1 MKKLMILCFVIFL
14 FILSMLSFLNYSLGT
29 SEKIE
34 MDKKRITIDK
44 PENVTNEVFLSEV
57 DKALESINADIMY
70 RYTDM
75 SGKKPSY
82 NYYKTNHTTDF
93 VSISSPHKSIILD
106 RFECISTTTN
116 DGYTSYRLD
125 FPSIYQDITFYSWY
139 QAGIYDLSSCEYF
152 VSIDNYEKV
161 AAAITGL
168 GYPVTIN
175 QVVVIFSQLSIL
187 TFAFIPAFMLVASM
201 CFYALSGG
209 KKNVLKKMEGY
220 TTRNIIIDELKYNAP
235 SFLVSFLIIETI
247 TLAAAAFFFKWA
259 VFQYIIFS
267 LKYILI
273 CLLVLFAGFIVAS
286 LLIYTQNSAE
296 HIKGKVPKKGIY
308 LISII
313 SKCIFLVVIMF
324 FMTIALRNVLI
335 GYNTYRT
342 ANFLK
347 EKVSSYVTIPL
358 SESNAS
364 LNNLDDNYLSFYNE
378 TVDNYNGILIDAS
391 NYRYSLITGSTLCE
405 RYGQDSITV
414 NDNYLSFNP
423 IYDTNGKIITPA
435 SFSDD
440 KFNILIP
447 ETKIGEM
454 DKYRKQIL
462 TSDPLDINFI
472 TYDADKTDIY
482 SYNAQTG
489 TGEYG
494 RIDEPVIL
502 IADSNRLGDY
512 YDSFVMSWCSTGS
525 YFIKTYTDDPYSELL
540 PLLKETGIAS
550 VTLWTP
556 YVSSEFDE
564 TLNNLLQML
573 RIYGTQSIVL
583 LIGLVALVLFSAKL
597 YCENYRD
604 RITYCLI
611 EGYSLTGCIKSHLAL
626 TIISYI
632 LVLIIAL
639 FIMKNFTGVSMNFY
653 ILAGAF
659 IGEIIITFMVF
670 RKYTRINLYEIV
682 KGAE

>member
-1 MKKLMILCFVIFL
+1 
-14 FILSMLSFLNYSLGT
+14 
-29 SEKIE
+29 
-34 MDKKRITIDK
+34 
-44 PENVTNEVFLSEV
+44 
-57 DKALESINADIMY
+57 
-70 RYTDM
+70 
-75 SGKKPSY
+75 
-82 NYYKTNHTTDF
+82 
-93 VSISSPHKSIILD
+93 PHKSIILD

-116 DGYTSYRLD
+116 EGYTSYRLN
-125 FPSIYQDITFYSWY
+125 FPSIYQDITFYNWY
-139 QAGIYDLSSCEYF
+139 QAGIYDLSSCVYF
-152 VSIDNYEKV
+152 VSNDNYDEV
-161 AAAITGL
+161 AAAITNL
-168 GYPVTIN
+168 GYPVNTS
-175 QVVVIFSQLSIL
+175 QGVLIFSQLPISI
-187 TFAFIPAFMLVASM
+187 FAFIPAFMLVASI

-235 SFLVSFLIIETI
+235 AFLISFLIIETI

-259 VFQYIIFS
+259 VFQYSIFS

-273 CLLVLFAGFIVAS
+273 CLLVLFAGFIVAA
-286 LLIYTQNSAE
+286 LLIYIQNSAE

-308 LISII
+308 LISIL
-313 SKCIFLVVIMF
+313 SKCIFLVFIMYL
-324 FMTIALRNVLI
+324 MTISLNVVLI
-335 GYNTYRT
+335 CYNTYRT

-347 EKVSSYVTIPL
+347 EKVSGYVTIPL
-358 SESNAS
+358 YESNAS
-364 LNNLDDNYLSFYNE
+364 SSNLFDNYLSFYNE

-391 NYRYSLITGSTLCE
+391 NYRYSLMTGSTSCE
-405 RYGQDSITV
+405 KYGEDSITV

-423 IYDTNGKIITPA
+423 IYDTNGKIITPD
-435 SFSDD
+435 SFSDG

-447 ETKIGEM
+447 ETKIDEM
-454 DKYRKQIL
+454 DKYRKQIQKWCSL
-462 TSDPLDINFI
+462 NINFI

-482 SYNAQTG
+482 SYNARTG
-489 TGEYG
+489 TGECG

-502 IADSNRLGDY
+502 IADSNWLSDHAFY
-512 YDSFVMSWCSTGS
+512 VVNWCSSGS

-550 VTLWTP
+550 VTPRTP

-564 TLNNLLQML
+564 TINNLLPGL
-573 RIYGTQSIVL
+573 RLYGTQSIAL
-583 LIGLVALVLFSAKL
+583 LIGLVAIVLFSAKL

-611 EGYSLTGCIKSHLAL
+611 EGYSLPGCIKSHLIL

-639 FIMKNFTGVSMNFY
+639 FIMKNFTGISTNFY

-659 IGEIIITFMVF
+659 IGEIIITFIVC

>member
-1 MKKLMILCFVIFL
+1 MRKLMILCFVIFL
-14 FILSMLSFLNYSLGT
+14 SVLSMLSFFNYSLGT
-29 SEKIE
+29 VEKIE

-44 PENVTNEVFLSEV
+44 PENITNEVFLSEV

-70 RYTDM
+70 CYTDM
-75 SGKKPSY
+75 SGKKPSH

-116 DGYTSYRLD
+116 EGYTSYRLN
-125 FPSIYQDITFYSWY
+125 FPSIYQDITFYNWY
-139 QAGIYDLSSCEYF
+139 QGGIYDLSSCKYF
-152 VSIDNYEKV
+152 VSNDNYEEV

-168 GYPVTIN
+168 GYPVNTS
-175 QVVVIFSQLSIL
+175 QGGLIFSQLPISI
-187 TFAFIPAFMLVASM
+187 FAFIPAFMLVASI

-220 TTRNIIIDELKYNAP
+220 TTLNIIIDELKYNAP
-235 SFLVSFLIIETI
+235 SLLISFLVIEAI

-259 VFQYIIFS
+259 VFQYSIFS

-273 CLLVLFAGFIVAS
+273 CLLVLFAGFIVAA
-286 LLIYTQNSAE
+286 LLIYIQNSAE

-308 LISII
+308 LISIL
-313 SKCIFLVVIMF
+313 SKCIFLVFIMYL
-324 FMTIALRNVLI
+324 MTISLNVVLI
-335 GYNTYRT
+335 CYNTYRT

-347 EKVSSYVTIPL
+347 EKVSGYVTIPL
-358 SESNAS
+358 YESNAS
-364 LNNLDDNYLSFYNE
+364 SSNLFDNYLSFYNE

-391 NYRYSLITGSTLCE
+391 NYRYSLMTGSTSCE
-405 RYGQDSITV
+405 KYGEDSITV

-423 IYDTNGKIITPA
+423 IYDTNGKIITPD
-435 SFSDD
+435 SFSDG

-447 ETKIGEM
+447 ETKIDEM
-454 DKYRKQIL
+454 DKYRKQIQKWCSL
-462 TSDPLDINFI
+462 NINFI

-482 SYNAQTG
+482 SYNARTG
-489 TGEYG
+489 TGECG

-502 IADSNRLGDY
+502 IADSNWLSDHAFY
-512 YDSFVMSWCSTGS
+512 VVNWCSSGS

-550 VTLWTP
+550 VTPRTP

-564 TLNNLLQML
+564 TINNLLPGL
-573 RIYGTQSIVL
+573 RLYGTQSIAL
-583 LIGLVALVLFSAKL
+583 LIGLVAIVLFSAKL

-611 EGYSLTGCIKSHLAL
+611 EGYSLPGCIKSHLIL

-639 FIMKNFTGVSMNFY
+639 FIMKNFTGISTNFY

-659 IGEIIITFMVF
+659 IGEIIITFIVC

>member
-1 MKKLMILCFVIFL
+1 MRKLMILCFVIL
-14 FILSMLSFLNYSLGT
+14 FSVLSILSLMNYSSGVF
-29 SEKIE
+29 EKIE

-57 DKALESINADIMY
+57 YKALESINADIMY
-70 RYTDM
+70 RYVDM

-93 VSISSPHKSIILD
+93 VSISSPHKSIIID
-106 RFECISTTTN
+106 RSECISTTTN
-116 DGYTSYRLD
+116 EGYTSYRLD
-125 FPSIYQDITFYSWY
+125 FPSIYQDITFYNWY
-139 QAGIYDLSSCEYF
+139 EADVYDLSSCEYF
-152 VSIDNYEKV
+152 VSINNYEEV
-161 AAAITGL
+161 AAAITKL

-187 TFAFIPAFMLVASM
+187 TFALIPAFMLVASM
-201 CFYALSGG
+201 CFYVLSGG

-220 TTRNIIIDELKYNAP
+220 TTHNIIIDEFKYNAP
-235 SFLVSFLIIETI
+235 SFLISFLIIETI
-247 TLAAAAFFFKWA
+247 TLAVAAFFFKWA

-267 LKYILI
+267 LNYILI
-273 CLLVLFAGFIVAS
+273 CFLVLFAGFIVSS

-308 LISII
+308 LITII
-313 SKCIFLVVIMF
+313 SKCIFLVFIIF

-347 EKVSSYVTIPL
+347 EKVSGYVTIPL

-364 LNNLDDNYLSFYNE
+364 SSNLSDNYLSFYNE
-378 TVDNYNGILIDAS
+378 TVDNYNGVLIDAN
-391 NYRYSLITGSTLCE
+391 NYKYSLITGSTPYE

-423 IYDTNGKIITPA
+423 IYDTNGEMITPD
-435 SFSDD
+435 SFSED

-447 ETKIGEM
+447 GTKIGEM
-454 DKYRKQIL
+454 DKYRKDAQ
-462 TSDPLDINFI
+462 TSYSLDANFI
-472 TYDADKTDIY
+472 IYDADKTDIY
-482 SYNAQTG
+482 SYNAKTG
-489 TGEYG
+489 KGEYG
-494 RIDEPVIL
+494 RIDEPVIW
-502 IADSNRLGDY
+502 IADSNWLDGDY
-512 YDSFVMSWCSTGS
+512 VMSWCSTGS

-573 RIYGTQSIVL
+573 RIYGTQSIIL
-583 LIGLVALVLFSAKL
+583 LIGLVAIVLFSAKL

-604 RITYCLI
+604 RITYSLI
-611 EGYSLTGCIKSHLAL
+611 EGYSLPSCIKSHLIL

-632 LVLIIAL
+632 LVLIIIL
-639 FIMKNFTGVSMNFY
+639 FFIKKFTGVSMNYY
-653 ILAGAF
+653 ILAGTF
-659 IGEIIITFMVF
+659 IGEIIITFILSK
-670 RKYTRINLYEIV
+670 KYTRINLYEIV

>member
-1 MKKLMILCFVIFL
+1 
-14 FILSMLSFLNYSLGT
+14 
-29 SEKIE
+29 

-57 DKALESINADIMY
+57 DKALETINADIMY
-70 RYTDM
+70 CYVDI
-75 SGKKPSY
+75 SGEKPSY
-82 NYYKTNHTTDF
+82 NYYKTNHSTDF
-93 VSISSPHKSIILD
+93 ISISSPHKSIILD
-106 RFECISTTTN
+106 RSECISTTTN
-116 DGYTSYRLD
+116 YGYTSYRLN
-125 FPSIYQDITFYSWY
+125 FPSIDEDITFYNWY
-139 QAGIYDLSSCEYF
+139 QAGIYDLSSCKYF
-152 VSIDNYEKV
+152 VSNDNYEEV

-175 QVVVIFSQLSIL
+175 QELVIFAQLPIS
-187 TFAFIPAFMLVASM
+187 TFALIPAFMLVASM

-220 TTRNIIIDELKYNAP
+220 TTLNIIIDESKYNAP
-235 SFLVSFLIIETI
+235 AFLISFLIIETV

-259 VFQYIIFS
+259 VFQYIVFS
-267 LKYILI
+267 LNYILI
-273 CLLVLFAGFIVAS
+273 CLLVLFTGFIIVL
-286 LLIYTQNSAE
+286 LLIYKQNSAE

-308 LISII
+308 LISIL
-313 SKCIFLVVIMF
+313 SKCIFLVFIMY
-324 FMTIALRNVLI
+324 FMTISLNGVLI
-335 GYNTYRT
+335 GYNTYRK
-342 ANFLK
+342 ANFFK
-347 EKVSSYVTIPL
+347 EKVSGYVTIPIDV
-358 SESNAS
+358 SNAS
-364 LNNLDDNYLSFYNE
+364 PDNLGDNYLSFYNE
-378 TVDNYNGILIDAS
+378 TVDNYNGILIDAG
-391 NYRYSLITGSTLCE
+391 NYRYSLMTGSTLSE

-423 IYDTNGKIITPA
+423 IYDTNGKIITPD
-435 SFSDD
+435 SFSDGE
-440 KFNILIP
+440 FNILIP

-454 DKYRKQIL
+454 DKYRKLIQK
-462 TSDPLDINFI
+462 SFSLDINFI

-482 SYNAQTG
+482 SYNAKTG

-494 RIDEPVIL
+494 RIDEPVIK
-502 IADSNRLGDY
+502 IADSNWHHFG
-512 YDSFVMSWCSTGS
+512 MSVEGWCSSGK

-540 PLLKETGIAS
+540 PLLKETGIVS
-550 VTLWTP
+550 VTPRTP
-556 YVSSEFDE
+556 YVSASFDE
-564 TLNNLLQML
+564 AINNLLPLL
-573 RIYGTQSIVL
+573 RLYGTQSIVL

-597 YCENYRD
+597 YCKNYRD

-611 EGYSLTGCIKSHLAL
+611 EGYSLPSSIKSHLTL

-639 FIMKNFTGVSMNFY
+639 FIMKKFTGISTNFY

-659 IGEIIITFMVF
+659 IGEIIITFIVS

>member
-1 MKKLMILCFVIFL
+1 MRKLMILCFVIF
-14 FILSMLSFLNYSLGT
+14 FSILSILSFINYSLGT
-29 SEKIE
+29 FEKIE

-70 RYTDM
+70 CYVDM

-116 DGYTSYRLD
+116 EGYTSYRLN
-125 FPSIYQDITFYSWY
+125 FPSVYQDITFYNWY
-139 QAGIYDLSSCEYF
+139 QAGIYDLSSCKYF
-152 VSIDNYEKV
+152 VSNDNYEEV

-175 QVVVIFSQLSIL
+175 QEVVVFDQLPVS
-187 TFAFIPAFMLVASM
+187 TFALIPAFMLVASM

-235 SFLVSFLIIETI
+235 AFLISFLIIETI
-247 TLAAAAFFFKWA
+247 TLSAAAFLFKWA

-267 LKYILI
+267 LTYILT
-273 CLLVLFAGFIVAS
+273 CLLALFTGFIVAS
-286 LLIYTQNSAE
+286 LLIYMQNSAE

-308 LISII
+308 LISIL
-313 SKCIFLVVIMF
+313 SKCIFLVFIMF
-324 FMTIALRNVLI
+324 FMTIAIRNVLI
-335 GYNTYRT
+335 CYNTYRT

-347 EKVSSYVTIPL
+347 EKVSSYVTIPVY
-358 SESNAS
+358 ESNAS
-364 LNNLDDNYLSFYNE
+364 PSNLSDNYLSFYNE

-391 NYRYSLITGSTLCE
+391 NYSYDLITGSTLCE
-405 RYGQDSITV
+405 EYGQDFITV

-423 IYDTNGKIITPA
+423 IYDTSGKIITPD
-435 SFSDD
+435 SFSDG

-447 ETKIGEM
+447 ETKIDEM
-454 DKYRKQIL
+454 DKYKKQIQTWCSL
-462 TSDPLDINFI
+462 NINFI

-482 SYNAQTG
+482 SYNAKTG

-494 RIDEPVIL
+494 RIDEPVIW
-502 IADSNRLGDY
+502 IADSNWLGDHY
-512 YDSFVMSWCSTGS
+512 GSFVESWCSNGS

-550 VTLWTP
+550 VTPRTP

-573 RIYGTQSIVL
+573 RLYGTQSIVL

-604 RITYCLI
+604 RIAYCLI
-611 EGYSLTGCIKSHLAL
+611 EGYSLPSCIKNHLAL

-632 LVLIIAL
+632 LVLIIVL
-639 FIMKNFTGVSMNFY
+639 FIMKKFTGISINFY

-659 IGEIIITFMVF
+659 IGEIIITFIVC